1 MHDDALG
8 KPPMDGAA
16 EVSSSTVRGSAAVAG
31 LPLEDEAVAARIAAG
46 AGAAVAA
53 VREALS
59 RVDDPDALFERE
71 PAEYL
76 ALLEALAEPTKDPR

>member
-1 MHDDALG
+1 
-8 KPPMDGAA
+8 
-16 EVSSSTVRGSAAVAG
+16 
-31 LPLEDEAVAARIAAG
+31 VAARIAAG

-76 ALLEALAEPTKDPR
+76 ALLEALAEPPKDPR